1 LKKLFLIFTIIIL
14 VSITAIIKNTTKKI
28 EDQIFAYKESV
39 RVLKSDLANVRL
51 EYDYLS
57 SAEKLLE
64 YQSLYFEDQLVQKKI
79 EDIKIYNIS
88 CCNLKHRKFILK
100 IIFGS
105 IGFIYF
111 SKILNN
117 FSQFNLS
124 LFSIEC
130 SKLLDCLIAR
140 SRLKVFCF

>member
-1 LKKLFLIFTIIIL
+1 MKKLFLAFAIMVL
-14 VSITAIIKNTTKKI
+14 VLTTAIIKNTTKKI

-39 RVLKSDLANVRL
+39 RVLKSDLENIQL

-88 CCNLKHRKFILK
+88 ESVNKLEHYK
-100 IIFGS
+100 IT
-105 IGFIYF
+105 
-111 SKILNN
+111 K
-117 FSQFNLS
+117 
-124 LFSIEC
+124 E
-130 SKLLDCLIAR
+130 K
-140 SRLKVFCF
+140 